1 MITYVNKAWL
11 DFAHNNGMPAAKCQ
25 FIGTSYLKVCSDH
38 APRSV
43 DECLADG
50 DADAQRV
57 YAGIQTVLEGRATE
71 FSYDYPCHSPVQQ
84 RWFIMRIA
92 KLAGND
98 AHYLISHHET
108 TGSKRQIMEAQAVLL
123 ATTQYTQAILDHL
136 ADGVVTL
143 NAQGTMESFNHAAC
157 TIFGYARDEAIG
169 HNLASLVGGEAQR
182 AMLLDHL
189 KATGSHAKASAN
201 FETTGLRKTGETFPL
216 SVALSKASRSG
227 ESIVIAL
234 LRDVTQQHLDAQEIR
249 RLAFFDA
256 LTGLPNRRL
265 LMDRLSRSIVM
276 SGRTGKHCALMFLD
290 LDHFKR
296 LNDSLG
302 HHVGDQL
309 LQQVAQRLQT
319 CVREVDSVAR
329 LGGDEFVVLLEE
341 LSEHT
346 SDAATHAQGVAH
358 KILSCLGQP
367 YAFASATYTCTPSI
381 GIAVYGKTAATVEDL
396 LKEADIAMYQAKAAG
411 RNTARFFDPAM

>member
-1 MITYVNKAWL
+1 VITYVNKAWL

-169 HNLASLVGGEAQR
+169 HNLASLLDGPQR
-182 AMLLDHL
+182 GALLEQL
-189 KATGSHAKASAN
+189 NATGAQAQANAN
-201 FETTGLRKTGETFPL
+201 FETTGLRKSKETFPL
-216 SVALSKASRSG
+216 SVSLTKASRSG
-227 ESIVIAL
+227 KTIVIAL

-296 LNDSLG
+296 LNDTMG

-341 LSEHT
+341 LSEDST
-346 SDAATHAQGVAH
+346 DAAIHAQGVAH
-358 KILSCLGQP
+358 KILASLGQP
-367 YAFASATYTCTPSI
+367 YALDNATYTCTPSI
-381 GIAVYGKTAATVEDL
+381 GIAVYGKTAETVEDL
-396 LKEADIAMYQAKAAG
+396 LKKADVAMYQAKAAG